1 MACGELVP
9 RPIIGQRPGDAAGQ
23 PQPAQ
28 LILLCEPFVPERP
41 QRDLQ
46 CRRPRGVALA
56 GEEGEPVE
64 QQVAGTRRGLPIGS
78 QNSVGDLARIT
89 STGQAIGGER
99 RRERLEIGLAREP
112 GIQRL
117 EPLGRL
123 EQQRRSIAPR
133 VIANVICACKSCARA
148 CSSSSSGP
156 GVGDR
161 QQPQRRVVRPGLVLA
176 LCGDERTLSPAP
188 RLRRQFDRALVKC
201 RLRRQAAARPRSAG
215 RVLQLGG
222 DVLVEADRRVRK
234 MPGAAIRI
242 DIDIGGL
249 GQRPVNA
256 LSLLQRRRALH
267 RRPHERMTETHLRT
281 EIHQSR
287 GGGRR
292 SRVRPD
298 AELRGRAPH
307 QHRIPHRLSRGDE
320 KQKPRRGRQ
329 RRQPLLEALLDPP

>member
-1 MACGELVP
+1 M
-9 RPIIGQRPGDAAGQ
+9 
-23 PQPAQ
+23 
-28 LILLCEPFVPERP
+28 
-41 QRDLQ
+41 
-46 CRRPRGVALA
+46 
-56 GEEGEPVE
+56 
-64 QQVAGTRRGLPIGS
+64 
-78 QNSVGDLARIT
+78 
-89 STGQAIGGER
+89 
-99 RRERLEIGLAREP
+99 
-112 GIQRL
+112 
-117 EPLGRL
+117 
-123 EQQRRSIAPR
+123 
-133 VIANVICACKSCARA
+133 IANVICACKSCARA
-148 CSSSSSGP
+148 CSRSSSGP

-161 QQPQRRVVRPGLVLA
+161 QQSQRRVVRPGLMLA

-188 RLRRQFDRALVKC
+188 RLRRQSDRAFVKC
-201 RLRRQAAARPRSAG
+201 RLRRQAAARPRSPG
-215 RVLQLGG
+215 RALELGG

-234 MPGAAIRI
+234 MPGAAIRV

-256 LSLLQRRRALH
+256 LSLLRRCRALH

-292 SRVRPD
+292 RRVGPD

-329 RRQPLLEALLDPP
+329 RRQPLVEALLDPPWQCRSLRQPEPARELGRRPAARQLEQRQWVTARLGHEPITDALVERTGDHGRE